1 MHLVP
6 VPGDLQTIRMS
17 MEEVYAVWALQL
29 QSMYR
34 VRYSDQNI
42 SGLTCSPVLEILY
55 YTRPGVFSD
64 FTVLS
69 VT

>member
-6 VPGDLQTIRMS
+6 VRGDLQTP
-17 MEEVYAVWALQL
+17 ECPWKNVCAVGAHQP

-34 VRYSDQNI
+34 VRYSDKNI
-42 SGLTCSPVLEILY
+42 SGVTCSPVLEMLY
-55 YTRPGVFSD
+55 YNRPGVFTD
-64 FTVLS
+64 LVLS